1 MYRFL
6 MSTRWFGWLALVCV
20 FALACA
26 ALGNWQMNRLDEAK
40 AANQIVE
47 NNYDADPV
55 AFVDAAPLFDELPE
69 QQEWTPVR
77 LRGEY
82 LVEDTLVVRN
92 RPLNG
97 RPGYEALVPFRTVG
111 GDVVVID
118 RGWLPIGNEHAGR
131 PDTIPTP
138 PSGTVEVVARL
149 RAGEPTLDR
158 GAPEGQVASID
169 LPHIRELL
177 GYDVATGAYGALA
190 SESPAAAETPAALER
205 PVLDEGNHL
214 SYSLQ
219 WFAFGV
225 LGFVALVWA
234 ARQQARINREDREE
248 REEAEAAGLE
258 VKHSAYRAPRRK
270 APARR
275 GNEPTD
281 EELEDAYL
289 DALEGQPNRSGQ
301 PNE

>member
-1 MYRFL
+1 

-47 NNYDADPV
+47 NNYDAEPL
-55 AFVDAAPLFDELPE
+55 AFSAAEGFFEQLPE
-69 QQEWTPVR
+69 QQEWTPV
-77 LRGEY
+77 LMRGEY
-82 LVEDTLVVRN
+82 LTEDTLIARN

-97 RPGYEALVPFRTVG
+97 RPGYEVLVPFRTDS
-111 GDVVVID
+111 GDVVLID

-131 PDTIPTP
+131 PDTVPAP
-138 PSGTVEVVARL
+138 PAGTVEVTARL

-169 LPHIRELL
+169 LPHIQELL

-190 SESPAAAETPAALER
+190 AESPAAAETPAALER

-248 REEAEAAGLE
+248 RAEAEAAGLE

-270 APARR
+270 TPSRR
-275 GNEPTD
+275 DGAPTD
-281 EELEDAYL
+281 EEMEDAYL
-289 DALEGQPNRSGQ
+289 DALEDQRSRG
-301 PNE
+301 